1 LHFALLSLSVELT
14 NGHDEDRM
22 FWFGGGADLTP
33 AYVYEDD
40 AAHFHRTL
48 QTACQSAGGARAQQY
63 YPKFKEWCDKYFYI
77 KHRNEARGIGTR
89 ARRRLC
95 LYFLLFIFGSV
106 LNRFSCLLQYAIL
119 GFMFARITTTGGVF
133 FDDLHD
139 ESPEQIFSL
148 VNSCASS
155 FLPSYVPI
163 IMKRKGSLRFVIL
176 RLFAFARSVWMSMV

>member
-1 LHFALLSLSVELT
+1 
-14 NGHDEDRM
+14 M

-48 QTACQSAGGARAQQY
+48 QAACQGAGGARAQQY

-77 KHRNEARGIGTR
+77 KHRNEARGVGTR
-89 ARRRLC
+89 ARARCVYLLIF
-95 LYFLLFIFGSV
+95 LYSQSALGA
-106 LNRFSCLLQYAIL
+106 SCYADI
-119 GFMFARITTTGGVF
+119 FARIAMTGGVF

-163 IMKRKGSLRFVIL
+163 IMKRKGSSF
-176 RLFAFARSVWMSMV
+176 SVASS

>member
-1 LHFALLSLSVELT
+1 VSSGIAPFSPLSVELT

-48 QTACQSAGGARAQQY
+48 QAACQGAGGARAQQY

-89 ARRRLC
+89 AL
-95 LYFLLFIFGSV
+95 LHFLLFFHFRVCSKQF
-106 LNRFSCLLQYAIL
+106 LLPLQYATL
-119 GFMFARITTTGGVF
+119 GFTFARIATTGGVF

-163 IMKRKGSLRFVIL
+163 IMKRKGSLRSVIL
-176 RLFAFARSVWMSMV
+176 